1 MRLLGVLG
9 GMSWTSTETYYRL
22 LNTGVAERRGG
33 LHSARIVLHSV
44 DFDEI
49 AALQHAGDWDGTA
62 EILAAAATGL
72 AAAGAEGLLL
82 ATNTMHKVADEIQDA
97 SGLEVLH
104 IADATAAAVRAQG
117 LTRVGL
123 LATLFTMEDT
133 FYVDRLAQHGVE
145 VVVPDPAARA
155 EVHRIIYDELVRDV
169 IRPESRERYRRVM
182 AGLVADGAEG
192 MILGCTEV
200 GLLVGPGD
208 TTVPTFDTCRLHA
221 AAAVDWM
228 LADGPASA
236 T

>member
-22 LNTGVAERRGG
+22 LNTGVADRCGG
-33 LHSARIVLHSV
+33 LHSARLVLHSV

-49 AALQHAGDWDGTA
+49 AALQHAGDWDAAA
-62 EILAAAATGL
+62 EILAAAACGL

-82 ATNTMHKVADEIQDA
+82 ATNTMHKVAGAVEEA

-123 LATLFTMEDT
+123 LATSFTMEDP
-133 FYVDRLAQHGVE
+133 FYVERLARHGIE
-145 VVVPDPAARA
+145 AIVPDPAGRA
-155 EVHRIIYDELVRDV
+155 DVHRIIYDELVRDV
-169 IRPESRERYRRVM
+169 VRPESRQRYREVM
-182 AGLVADGAEG
+182 ADLVADGAGG

-200 GLLVGPGD
+200 GLLVGPDD
-208 TTVPTFDTCRLHA
+208 TSVPTFDTCRLHA
-221 AAAVDWM
+221 SAAVDWM
-228 LADGPASA
+228 L
-236 T
+236 